1 MHKTM
6 IIDINTNFSDLG
18 RTIFLKIRV
27 SLRGSPLVF
36 PAAPLDNYKSIT
48 LWESHKYL
56 CSEPSPTPAC
66 LINTQSQLFLE
77 ILAQSHLPGIHG
89 GRRGWFSHHPAA
101 VFRTLG
107 GCPPSTMSSI
117 PWLGVLGLKKLST
130 LPITCCGPCHSPPAS
145 TLSCAQLSRRA
156 GWKGK
161 GFPSSFCQFVLFI

>member
-1 MHKTM
+1 M
-6 IIDINTNFSDLG
+6 
-18 RTIFLKIRV
+18 
-27 SLRGSPLVF
+27 VF
-36 PAAPLDNYKSIT
+36 PAAPIDNYKSIT

-77 ILAQSHLPGIHG
+77 ILAQSHLPGVHG

-117 PWLGVLGLKKLST
+117 PWLGVLGLKKALHTANHLLPALPLTISLHTELCPALPEGGLEGEGVSLIILSICFVYT
-130 LPITCCGPCHSPPAS
+130 VHRGMPCA
-145 TLSCAQLSRRA
+145 
-156 GWKGK
+156 K
-161 GFPSSFCQFVLFI
+161 